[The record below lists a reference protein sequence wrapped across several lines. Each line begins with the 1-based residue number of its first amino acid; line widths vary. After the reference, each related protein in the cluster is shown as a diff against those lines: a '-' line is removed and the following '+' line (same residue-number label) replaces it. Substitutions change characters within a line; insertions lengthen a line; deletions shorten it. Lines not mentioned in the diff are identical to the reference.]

1 MFVPE
6 TEDMLPRSAPRPSAA
21 VPMGHTNE
29 IVRPTVPE
37 VSILFGQ
44 APQDQQI
51 QVQQQP
57 LQEPSPRAAP
67 TFASWK
73 KQMLPR
79 VNFSPI
85 LATELG
91 PRTPPNN
98 SGPCSSNE
106 YIMATRNRNY
116 TNDAP
121 PSGNQMGASSSG
133 GYNAEPKQQTY
144 QGRRLPSSSNAD
156 VLTICAGTQT
166 DSFNPTPPR
175 NSLPS
180 VVYSDIDV
188 SNLANKTD
196 LAELVSLMESMRQE
210 QQQLKNLCLVLLEQQ
225 QRVKPE
231 AISKASRSTAIQCD
245 ILTTNNGRRISPIIQ
260 DYIAEDEEPVASPQ
274 ARVIP
279 QFQSPRSTP
288 PMAQSTGYRA
298 NTPQS
303 KRIPQL
309 AKPNTEK
316 SIVMNELALKYL
328 RQPVDE
334 LMKEM
339 RLGSSPKS
347 PNPEPLR
354 QIDNLAHSQSPNDIS
369 NASYK
374 YLKKYRLLPE
384 EQLEQVC
391 PRSPTAA
398 AASSRQMQLDL
409 ENIRNQPKLL

>member
-6 TEDMLPRSAPRPSAA
+6 TEDMLPRLAPRPSAA

-29 IVRPTVPE
+29 IIGPTVPE

-44 APQDQQI
+44 PPQDPQMQAQQSH
-51 QVQQQP
+51 
-57 LQEPSPRAAP
+57 QESSPRAAP

-91 PRTPPNN
+91 PRTAPSSN
-98 SGPCSSNE
+98 SPCSSKE
-106 YIMATRNRNY
+106 YLVMPRDRHYASDAQQT
-116 TNDAP
+116 TNQLNCNA
-121 PSGNQMGASSSG
+121 G
-133 GYNAEPKQQTY
+133 GYSAEPKQQVY
-144 QGRRLPSSSNAD
+144 QSRRLASSPNAD

-166 DSFNPTPPR
+166 DPFNPSPPR
-175 NSLPS
+175 NSLPQ

-188 SNLANKTD
+188 SNLANKSD
-196 LAELVSLMESMRQE
+196 LSALVSLLESMRHE
-210 QQQLKNLCLVLLEQQ
+210 QQQLRNLCELILKQQ
-225 QRVKPE
+225 QPAKPE
-231 AISKASRSTAIQCD
+231 GISKAGSTTASQCD
-245 ILTTNNGRRISPIIQ
+245 ILTTNNGRRLSPIMQ
-260 DYIAEDEEPVASPQ
+260 DYIAEEEEPLHSPQ

-279 QFQSPRSTP
+279 QFPSPRPNP
-288 PMAQSTGYRA
+288 PIAQSTGYRA
-298 NTPQS
+298 ITPQA

-316 SIVMNELALKYL
+316 SLVMNELALKYL

-339 RLGSSPKS
+339 RLGASPKS

-354 QIDNLAHSQSPNDIS
+354 QIDNISHSQSPNDIS

-384 EQLEQVC
+384 EQLEQV
-391 PRSPTAA
+391 SPQSPIAATA
-398 AASSRQMQLDL
+398 SLQHIQLDL